1 MKMHLDSL
9 LSLTAGV
16 LAILIMILYLTI
28 PESASAE
35 YAYTIEVAFEFCFL
49 PLCLGAIVLN
59 RPIRQFVARHRNN
72 PYNALIMGIA
82 GIILVAIPLFPHS

>member
-28 PESASAE
+28 PESARAR
-35 YAYTIEVAFEFCFL
+35 
-49 PLCLGAIVLN
+49 N
-59 RPIRQFVARHRNN
+59 MPIQLR
-72 PYNALIMGIA
+72 
-82 GIILVAIPLFPHS
+82 

>member
-35 YAYTIEVAFEFCFL
+35 YAYTIEEIGRAHV
-49 PLCLGAIVLN
+49 
-59 RPIRQFVARHRNN
+59 
-72 PYNALIMGIA
+72 
-82 GIILVAIPLFPHS
+82 